1 MGGPRLRDLSSSA
14 ELQFPLEEV
23 KKQDYSNLGAALIK
37 FRIKIHFR
45 YRSRKSEGRYRP
57 AKMETVSGAMEGRE
71 GRLNVPLPKP
81 ERLI

>member
-1 MGGPRLRDLSSSA
+1 MIR
-14 ELQFPLEEV
+14 
-23 KKQDYSNLGAALIK
+23 SN
-37 FRIKIHFR
+37 FR

-71 GRLNVPLPKP
+71 GRLSVPLPKP